1 MRNIYRHHGWPDID
15 NYWKEDC
22 IEELKS
28 WYKDYEVRQS
38 EQMKIETRLHW
49 EKRGIILPK

>member
-49 EKRGIILPK
+49 EERGIILPK